1 MMAENILP
9 SKIVHASVYIRKFYD
24 VPQITYPKEGNSFK
38 VEAIFG
44 FGKIL

>member
-9 SKIVHASVYIRKFYD
+9 SKIVHASVYIRKFCD
-24 VPQITYPKEGNSFK
+24 VPQITYPKEDNSFK
-38 VEAIFG
+38 METIFG